1 MPVSNRLAFAVSVS
15 VLLGGPPAAAQDV
28 AAELTLER
36 IMAHP
41 DWLGRAPVGA
51 YWADDG
57 GSVFYERKRA
67 GEEARELFEVGLSGE
82 PARRVEDPERG
93 AISVPGGDWNRERT
107 RKVFE
112 REGDVYL
119 RDLATGE
126 LRQLTRTAAPESG
139 PFFLADESRI
149 AFRRGDAFFVRDLAS
164 GLEYQPA
171 EVLADKD
178 PAEAEAEEEEKAG
191 FLARQEARLFE
202 IVRNTEAEERAERE
216 RRLAE
221 RAVDPTRV
229 PPPWYLGDDVE
240 VTGASLS
247 PAGDRLL
254 VSVAAK
260 ERDQGKRD
268 LMPNYVTATG
278 YVETEE
284 VRPKVGTG
292 DGRGERL
299 LLLDFAAR
307 EERELDWS
315 ALPGTDQDPVAE
327 LRSAAEARK
336 EAEERAR
343 PMKRP
348 SSASAGAGGQK
359 AEARAEQ
366 AEEAEEELEAAKV
379 VGEEEA
385 VEIRAGEEEQELRE
399 EGEAE
404 EDEDGLK
411 RPSSASAGAV
421 GGAEAEDDEDEP
433 ELREVQVG
441 PVLWND
447 DGTRVAVMV
456 FSVDNKDRWIATVDL
471 EAGLLVSR
479 HRLHDPGWI
488 NWEFNEMGWL
498 PDGETLWYLSEEDGH
513 SHLYLVSTADGS
525 SRQLTRGRFGVSEV
539 TLSPDGRHLYFRA
552 NREHPGIFEVY
563 RVPVADEPG
572 GAGLERLTRYDAHV
586 EYSLS
591 PDGERL
597 LLRHSTAVHPPELY
611 VQPAAPDPAG
621 AADGA
626 PAAPTRLTQ
635 TVSDE
640 YQGGSWREPQLVAV
654 PSRHGAQAP
663 VHARLYLPDGFDP
676 AAAQRYP
683 AVVFIHG
690 AGYLQD
696 AFNGWSYYFREH
708 MFHELL
714 ARRGY
719 VVLDLDYRGSAG
731 YGRDW
736 RTAIYR
742 QMGHPEVEDLADG
755 VAWLAATR
763 NVDPERVGVYGGSYG
778 GFLTLMSL
786 FREPGLFAAGAALR
800 PVTDW
805 AHYNH
810 PYTSNILNTPELDP
824 EAYLRSS
831 PIEYA
836 EGLADP
842 LVMIHGMQDD
852 NVLYQD
858 TVRLAQRLIE
868 LGKEDW
874 WVAAYPIEPHA
885 FEEPSSWLDAY
896 RRILK
901 LFEAEVRGA
910 GR

>member
-1 MPVSNRLAFAVSVS
+1 MLVSNRFAFVVAAS
-15 VLLGGPPAAAQDV
+15 LLGSGLPVVAQ
-28 AAELTLER
+28 ELTLER
-36 IMAHP
+36 IMADP
-41 DWLGRAPVGA
+41 DWLGRAPEEA
-51 YWADDG
+51 WWADDG
-57 GSVFYERKRA
+57 GSVFYERKRE
-67 GEEARELFEVGLSGE
+67 GEEARDLFEVGVGGE
-82 PARRVEDPERG
+82 PIRRVEDAERG
-93 AISVPGGDWNRERT
+93 TISVPGGDWSRDRT
-107 RKVFE
+107 RKVFA

-126 LRQLTRTAAPESG
+126 LRQLTRTAAAESD
-139 PFFLADESRI
+139 PFFMAGETRV
-149 AFRRGDAFFVRDLAS
+149 AFRRGDAFLVRDLAS
-164 GLEYQPA
+164 GLESQPA
-171 EVLADKD
+171 EVLAEKD
-178 PAEAEAEEEEKAG
+178 PAEAEDEEEDEEG
-191 FLARQEARLFE
+191 YLARQEEKLFE
-202 IVRNTEAEERAERE
+202 IVRRSEAEERAERE

-221 RAVDPTRV
+221 RAADPTRV

-240 VTGASLS
+240 VTGAHLS

-254 VSVAAK
+254 VTVAPK
-260 ERDQGKRD
+260 EREEGKRD
-268 LMPNYVTATG
+268 LMPSYVTETG
-278 YVETEE
+278 YVLTEE

-299 LLLDFAAR
+299 LLLDLAAR
-307 EERELDWS
+307 EERELDWQD
-315 ALPGTDQDPVAE
+315 LPGFDEDPLAE
-327 LRSAAEARK
+327 LRAAAEGRK
-336 EAEERAR
+336 EAEERER

-348 SSASAGAGGQK
+348 SSASAGAEGEK

-366 AEEAEEELEAAKV
+366 AEEAEEELEGAEV

-385 VEIRAGEEEQELRE
+385 VEIREGEEDEQELRE

-411 RPSSASAGAV
+411 RPSSASAGA
-421 GGAEAEDDEDEP
+421 GDGAEDEEDEDEP
-433 ELREVQVG
+433 ELRQVQVG

-447 DGTRVAVMV
+447 DGTRVAAMV
-456 FSVDNKDRWIATVDL
+456 FSLDNKDRWIATVDL
-471 EAGLLVSR
+471 EEGRLVSR

-488 NWEFNEMGWL
+488 NWDFNEMGWL
-498 PDGETLWYLSEEDGH
+498 ADGETLWYLSEEDGY
-513 SHLYLVSTADGS
+513 SHLYLVPAAGGPA
-525 SRQLTRGRFGVSEV
+525 RRLTEGRFAVSDV
-539 TLSPDGRHLYFRA
+539 TLSPDGGHLYFRA
-552 NREHPGIFEVY
+552 NREHPGIWEVY
-563 RVPVADEPG
+563 RVPVAEG
-572 GAGLERLTRYDAHV
+572 SGAGGLERVTRLDDYV
-586 EYSLS
+586 EYVLS

-597 LLRHSTAVHPPELY
+597 LLRHSSAVRPPELY
-611 VQPAAPDPAG
+611 VQPAGPAPGG
-621 AADGA
+621 AAAEPGA
-626 PAAPTRLTQ
+626 GERPVRLTE
-635 TVSDE
+635 TVSAE
-640 YQGGSWREPQLVAV
+640 YAGIGWRAPELVAV
-654 PSRHGAQAP
+654 PSRHGAPGP

-676 AAAQRYP
+676 ERPERYP

-696 AFNGWSYYFREH
+696 VFDGWSYYFREH

-742 QMGHPEVEDLADG
+742 RMGHPELEDLADG
-755 VAWLAATR
+755 AAWLAATKK
-763 NVDPERVGVYGGSYG
+763 VDPERVGVYGGSYG
-778 GFLTLMSL
+778 GFLTLMAL

-824 EAYLRSS
+824 EAYERSS
-831 PIEYA
+831 PIEHA

-852 NVLYQD
+852 NVLFQD

-868 LGKEDW
+868 LGKQDW
-874 WVAAYPIEPHA
+874 WVAMYPIEAHA

-901 LFEAEVRGA
+901 LFETEVRES
-910 GR
+910 R

>member
-1 MPVSNRLAFAVSVS
+1 MPVSNRLAFAVLAS
-15 VLLGGPPAAAQDV
+15 LLLSGLPAVAQ
-28 AAELTLER
+28 EPTLER

-41 DWLGRAPVGA
+41 DWLGRAPEGA
-51 YWADDG
+51 WWADDG
-57 GSVFYERKRA
+57 GSVYYERKRES
-67 GEEARELFEVGLSGE
+67 EEARDLFEVGLDGE
-82 PARRVEDPERG
+82 PVRRVEDAERG
-93 AISVPGGDWNRERT
+93 TISVPGGDWSRDRT

-112 REGDVYL
+112 REGDLYL
-119 RDLATGE
+119 RDLSSGE
-126 LRQLTRTAAPESG
+126 LRQLTRTAAAESG
-139 PFFLADESRI
+139 PFFMAGET
-149 AFRRGDAFFVRDLAS
+149 AVGFRRGDAFFVRDLTS

-171 EVLADKD
+171 EVLAEED
-178 PAEAEAEEEEKAG
+178 PAEAEDEEEEEEG
-191 FLARQEARLFE
+191 YLARQEEKLFE
-202 IVRNTEAEERAERE
+202 IVRQAEAEERAERE

-221 RAVDPTRV
+221 RSADPTRV
-229 PPPWYLGDDVE
+229 PPAWYLGEDVE
-240 VTGASLS
+240 VTGAALS

-254 VSVAAK
+254 VALAPK
-260 ERDQGKRD
+260 EREEGQSD
-268 LMPNYVTATG
+268 LMPNYVTETG
-278 YVETEE
+278 YVATEE

-299 LLLDFAAR
+299 LLLDLAAR
-307 EERELDWS
+307 ERHELDWT
-315 ALPGTDQDPVAE
+315 ALPGIDQDPLAE
-327 LRSAAEARK
+327 LRAAAEARAK
-336 EAEERAR
+336 EREEAAEGEGEAEEEE
-343 PMKRP
+343 
-348 SSASAGAGGQK
+348 GAEE
-359 AEARAEQ
+359 AEPELVGEQ
-366 AEEAEEELEAAKV
+366 AEEAEEELEGAEIV
-379 VGEEEA
+379 GEEGEEGVQEVEEGEEEA
-385 VEIRAGEEEQELRE
+385 EPED
-399 EGEAE
+399 EAE
-404 EDEDGLK
+404 EPEEDEE
-411 RPSSASAGAV
+411 
-421 GGAEAEDDEDEP
+421 EADEDDEPD
-433 ELREVQVG
+433 LRQVQVG
-441 PVLWND
+441 PMLWND
-447 DGTRVAVMV
+447 DGTRAAVMV

-471 EAGLLVSR
+471 AEGRLVPR

-498 PDGETLWYLSEEDGH
+498 RDGETLWLLSEEDGY
-513 SHLYLVSTADGS
+513 SHLYLVSTSDGS
-525 SRQLTRGRFGVSEV
+525 KRQLTRGRFGVLDV

-552 NREHPGIFEVY
+552 NREHPGVWEVY
-563 RVPVADEPG
+563 RVAAAG
-572 GAGLERLTRYDAHV
+572 GVGLERLTRLDAYA
-586 EYSLS
+586 EYVLS

-597 LLRHSTAVHPPELY
+597 LLRHSTAVRPPELY
-611 VQPAAPDPAG
+611 VQPIGPASGG
-621 AADGA
+621 AAEGA
-626 PAAPTRLTQ
+626 AAGGPGAAPTRLTD

-640 YQGGSWREPQLVAV
+640 YAAISWREPELVEV
-654 PSRHGAQAP
+654 PSRHGAPAP
-663 VHARLYLPDGFDP
+663 VHARLYLPDGHDPERADAYP
-676 AAAQRYP
+676 AA
-683 AVVFIHG
+683 VFIHG

-719 VVLDLDYRGSAG
+719 VVLDMDYRGSAG

-742 QMGHPEVEDLADG
+742 NMGHPEVADLADG
-755 VAWLAATR
+755 VAWLAASQG
-763 NVDPERVGVYGGSYG
+763 VDPERVGVYGGSYG

-824 EAYLRSS
+824 EAYERSS
-831 PIEYA
+831 PIEHA

-852 NVLYQD
+852 NVLFQD

-874 WVAAYPIEPHA
+874 WVAPYPIEPHA

-901 LFEAEVRGA
+901 LFETEVRA
-910 GR
+910 APR

>member
-1 MPVSNRLAFAVSVS
+1 
-15 VLLGGPPAAAQDV
+15 
-28 AAELTLER
+28 
-36 IMAHP
+36 
-41 DWLGRAPVGA
+41 
-51 YWADDG
+51 
-57 GSVFYERKRA
+57 
-67 GEEARELFEVGLSGE
+67 
-82 PARRVEDPERG
+82 
-93 AISVPGGDWNRERT
+93 
-107 RKVFE
+107 
-112 REGDVYL
+112 
-119 RDLATGE
+119 
-126 LRQLTRTAAPESG
+126 
-139 PFFLADESRI
+139 
-149 AFRRGDAFFVRDLAS
+149 
-164 GLEYQPA
+164 
-171 EVLADKD
+171 
-178 PAEAEAEEEEKAG
+178 
-191 FLARQEARLFE
+191 
-202 IVRNTEAEERAERE
+202 
-216 RRLAE
+216 
-221 RAVDPTRV
+221 V

-278 YVETEE
+278 YVATEE

-299 LLLDFAAR
+299 LFLDLAAR
-307 EERELDWS
+307 EERELDWA
-315 ALPGTDQDPVAE
+315 ALPGTDQDPLAE
-327 LRSAAEARK
+327 LRAAAEAR
-336 EAEERAR
+336 EERRSKA
-343 PMKRP
+343 
-348 SSASAGAGGQK
+348 K
-359 AEARAEQ
+359 AEGPEGDEGRERADPELVGEQ
-366 AEEAEEELEAAKV
+366 AEEAEEELEAAEV
-379 VGEEEA
+379 VGHEVA
-385 VEIRAGEEEQELRE
+385 RGAGEGQED
-399 EGEAE
+399 EGDE
-404 EDEDGLK
+404 EDEREGK
-411 RPSSASAGAV
+411 GEGEGE
-421 GGAEAEDDEDEP
+421 GGEGEDEP
-433 ELREVQVG
+433 DLRQVQVG

-626 PAAPTRLTQ
+626 PAAPTRLTR

-640 YQGGSWREPQLVAV
+640 YLGGSWREPQLVEV
-654 PSRHGAQAP
+654 PSRHGAPAP

-742 QMGHPEVEDLADG
+742 QMGHPEVEDLVDG

-885 FEEPSSWLDAY
+885 FAEPSSWLDAY